1 MSSVS
6 GVADAEGASPR
17 KAAAGLES
25 EEALADGGPVS
36 GETRGL
42 RRLGVFGDEGAAV
55 AAGAAGSEDGEAG
68 DSCIFFKLS
77 NSGLELGA
85 GREAA
90 EAAGATAGGVNVKG
104 GLAAGGGSLAEVDAS
119 SILSSKTLLNH
130 CSEALLSMSRSSA
143 VME

>member
-1 MSSVS
+1 MVSVS
-6 GVADAEGASPR
+6 GVADEAEASPR
-17 KAAAGLES
+17 KVVVGLES
-25 EEALADGGPVS
+25 EEVLARGPVS
-36 GETRGL
+36 GETRGA
-42 RRLGVFGDEGAAV
+42 RRLGVFGGEGAATV
-55 AAGAAGSEDGEAG
+55 AASGGSEEDGAG

-85 GREAA
+85 GRAA
-90 EAAGATAGGVNVKG
+90 GEAAGPTVGRVSVKG
-104 GLAAGGGSLAEVDAS
+104 GLVAGEVSVAGVEAS

>member
-1 MSSVS
+1 MDHVILQTPPKEDPIFPDDPGSEQLGQLAWHQEPSVPACLPVSRPGHSEAQNQQALHSSLHLQ
-6 GVADAEGASPR
+6 SPSLQGR
-17 KAAAGLES
+17 VPCSPE
-25 EEALADGGPVS
+25 DGG
-36 GETRGL
+36 
-42 RRLGVFGDEGAAV
+42 
-55 AAGAAGSEDGEAG
+55 AG

-119 SILSSKTLLNH
+119 SEEERIF
-130 CSEALLSMSRSSA
+130 
-143 VME
+143 

>member
-25 EEALADGGPVS
+25 EEALADGGP
-36 GETRGL
+36 
-42 RRLGVFGDEGAAV
+42 
-55 AAGAAGSEDGEAG
+55 EDGGAG